1 MLKWGFTQTFGSFVS
16 PLSTLSLGCLEI
28 VALPRVDKGCLKLFR
43 VYIYYIDIQN
53 RLCETD

>member
-16 PLSTLSLGCLEI
+16 PLSTLNLGCLEI
-28 VALPRVDKGCLKLFR
+28 VALLRVDKGCLKLFR
-43 VYIYYIDIQN
+43 IYICYIDIQN